1 MDFLSMEIA
10 GAAGLILTGIASG
23 FLLWKKRTAKGLPV
37 LERQTAESEPL
48 GNRLTAQRDGWIQ
61 RLSAVLRFGRAID
74 ETVFAELEEAL
85 ITADLGV
92 KTTQSLLEKVRR
104 RTQRTD
110 LNDATILKGIL
121 QEEIAAILTAATA
134 QAPDLEWSKAKPLVL
149 AIVGVNGV
157 GKTTTL
163 GKLALRYAGAGKK
176 VLVGACDTFRAA
188 AVEQLKVW
196 CGRSGVEVISQHDAA
211 PSAVAFDAASAA
223 KARGVDLLIVDT
235 AGRQHTKVN
244 LMEEL
249 KKTLRSLGKPI
260 EGAPHEIWLVL
271 DATTGQT
278 ALEQARTFHRDLNG
292 LSGIILTKLDG
303 TAKGGIV
310 VSLVAELGIPI
321 RFIGVGEKIGDLR
334 PFDAKSFVEA
344 LFSV

>member
-1 MDFLSMEIA
+1 MSSLNTEIVGMA
-10 GAAGLILTGIASG
+10 VLVFAIFVVG
-23 FLLWKKRTAKGLPV
+23 FLFWKKQFSKTQKKISSD
-37 LERQTAESEPL
+37 ESAAEPL
-48 GNRLTAQRDGWIQ
+48 GKRLAPQRDGWIQ
-61 RLSAVLRFGRAID
+61 KISAVLSLGRAID
-74 ETVFAELEEAL
+74 EGVFAELEEAL

-92 KTTQSLLEKVRR
+92 KTTQGLLEEVRR
-104 RTQRTD
+104 RSQRGD
-110 LNDATILKGIL
+110 LNDAQALTGVLR
-121 QEEIAAILTAATA
+121 EEIENILRVPGAGTAD
-134 QAPDLEWSKAKPLVL
+134 PDWTKAKPLVL

-163 GKLALRYAGAGKK
+163 GKLALRYASNGKK

-196 CGRSGVEVISQHDAA
+196 CERSGVAVISQQDAA
-211 PSAVAFDAASAA
+211 PSAVAFDAAAAA

-249 KKTLRSLGKPI
+249 KKTLRSLAKPI
-260 EGAPHEIWLVL
+260 DGAPHETWLVL

-278 ALEQARTFHRDLNG
+278 AVEQARTFHRDLDG

-321 RFIGVGEKIGDLR
+321 RFIGVGEKIEDLR